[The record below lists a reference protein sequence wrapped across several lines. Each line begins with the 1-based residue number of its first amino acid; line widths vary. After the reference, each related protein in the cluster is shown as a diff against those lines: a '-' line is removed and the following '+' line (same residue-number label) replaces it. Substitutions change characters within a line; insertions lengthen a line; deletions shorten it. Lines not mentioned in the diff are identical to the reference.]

1 MLQFTNR
8 IGLRLKVVI
17 SPFSSRSLVARLS
30 RATPSITKNYSTQ
43 PSHKH
48 LDDGVPPGDTIVRS
62 IPVSVER
69 ELPDPFKKK
78 KQNRMYFWAYAVGTA
93 LSCVLIF
100 NYEKTRSPIVN
111 SVLYCLRRSDDAK
124 AALGPNIG
132 FSSSWPWIWG
142 PLNTVKGNIDIT
154 FKVKGDVGEGDLHL
168 KASRTS
174 KLVPFDIHAWTL
186 TTADGKVLDLA
197 KDVSVEFEL

>member
-1 MLQFTNR
+1 MLQLGFR
-8 IGLRLKVVI
+8 IGRAKALPSIWRGL
-17 SPFSSRSLVARLS
+17 
-30 RATPSITKNYSTQ
+30 ATPQPLLQSIRLNSSQ
-43 PSHKH
+43 AAHKH
-48 LDDGVPPGDTIVRS
+48 LDDGVPASDTLVRS

-78 KQNRMYFWAYAVGTA
+78 KQNRRYFWAYAVGTT

-111 SVLYCLRRSDDAK
+111 SVLYCLRRSEHAK

-132 FSSSWPWIWG
+132 FASSWPWIWG
-142 PLNTVKGNIDIT
+142 TLNTVKGNIDIT
-154 FKVKGDVGEGDLHL
+154 FQVKGDTGGGNLHL
-168 KASRTS
+168 NATRLS

-186 TTADGKVLDLA
+186 ETDSGEVIDLA
-197 KDVSVEFEL
+197 KDASVDFEL